1 MKRDL
6 RFQVTYPHP
15 PERVWR
21 ALTEPAAMREWLM
34 ETTFAEARV
43 GHQFQ
48 FRTTP
53 QPGFNGIVDCEVTT
67 VEPPR
72 RLAYT
77 WRGGWVGRPT
87 LVTYTLERVPEGT
100 RLCLEHTGFQGLAGL
115 ALSQVLGSGWNSRI
129 LRVALPRVLDSMR
142 EATEA
147 QTVP

>member
-1 MKRDL
+1 VKRDL
-6 RFQVTYPHP
+6 RFEVTYPHP

-21 ALTEPAAMREWLM
+21 ALTDPAAMREWLM
-34 ETTFAEARV
+34 DNTFAEARV

-53 QPGFNGIVDCEVTT
+53 APGFNGIVDCEVTL

-77 WRGGWVGRPT
+77 WYGGWLGRPT
-87 LVTYTLERVPEGT
+87 VVTYTLEPVPEGT

-115 ALSQVLGSGWNSRI
+115 ALSQLLGSGWNSRI
-129 LRVALPRVLDSMR
+129 LPVALPRLLDRMR
-142 EATEA
+142 EHEVA
-147 QTVP
+147 QAVC